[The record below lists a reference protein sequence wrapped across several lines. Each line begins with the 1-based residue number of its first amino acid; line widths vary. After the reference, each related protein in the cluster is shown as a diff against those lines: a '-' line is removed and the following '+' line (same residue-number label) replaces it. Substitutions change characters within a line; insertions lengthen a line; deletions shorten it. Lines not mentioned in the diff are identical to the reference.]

1 MPEISVLT
9 SVYNC
14 EGYLEEF
21 LDSILNQTFKD
32 FELIIVNDGSTDR
45 SREIIES
52 YKDKRIKLFNFDKNQ
67 GIPKALN
74 FGIDKCNGKYIAKA
88 DADDIYRIDRLEKQK
103 KMLDEYPIIS
113 VVGSQVEYFP
123 HDEDAK
129 NGLRFI
135 NKKMHFEKQINSI
148 IDTVDIKEKMYM
160 LICLT
165 HSVMMIRNKVL
176 KCNMYDEDYSKLGE
190 DYRLLYDL
198 NKKHY
203 NMYNIPEKL
212 GQIRVRKKST
222 SVVNKYALFEA
233 FFNIKKEEV
242 IKMFDKP
249 VYIWGASN
257 YGLGLKNVMQKN
269 GLRISGFVDSDKSK
283 VGKHLEDLMIY
294 SPDILGKKREKVIS
308 ASDPGRFEIV
318 DFLKGLGYEHLKDF
332 VVF

>member
-14 EGYLEEF
+14 EDYLGEF
-21 LDSILNQTFKD
+21 LESILNQTFKD
-32 FELIIVNDGSTDR
+32 FELVIINDGSTDK

-52 YKDKRIKLFNFDKNQ
+52 YKDKRIRLFNFDKNQ

-88 DADDIYRIDRLEKQK
+88 DADDIYRMDRLEKQK
-103 KMLDEYPIIS
+103 KMLDEHPEIS

-123 HDEDAK
+123 HDEDAES
-129 NGLRFI
+129 GLKFI
-135 NKKMHFEKQINSI
+135 SKKMYFEKQINSI

-160 LICLT
+160 FLCLI
-165 HSVMMIRNKVL
+165 HSVMMIRNTVL
-176 KCNMYDEDYSKLGE
+176 KNNLYDEDYLRLGE
-190 DYRLLYDL
+190 DYKLLYDL
-198 NKKHY
+198 NKQSY

-212 GQIRVRKKST
+212 GHIRIRKEST
-222 SVVNKYALFEA
+222 SVLNKDALFEA

-242 IKMFDKP
+242 VKMFDKP

-257 YGLGLKNVMQKN
+257 YGIGLKNVMQKN
-269 GLRISGFVDSDKSK
+269 GFKINGFIDNDKNK
-283 VGKHLEDLMIY
+283 IGNNLDGLTIY
-294 SPDILGKKREKVIS
+294 SPNILGKKREKVIS

-318 DFLKGLGYEHLKDF
+318 DYLKKLGYEHLKDF

>member
-14 EGYLEEF
+14 EDYLEEF

-32 FELIIVNDGSTDR
+32 FELIIVDDGSTDK

-52 YKDKRIKLFNFDKNQ
+52 YKDRRIKLFNFHKNQ

-74 FGIDKCNGKYIAKA
+74 FGIGKCNGKYIAKA
-88 DADDIYRIDRLEKQK
+88 DADDIYRRDRLEKQK
-103 KMLDEYPIIS
+103 KILDEYSEIS
-113 VVGSQVEYFP
+113 IVGSQVEYFP
-123 HDEDAK
+123 HDEDAR
-129 NGLRFI
+129 NDLRFI
-135 NKKMHFEKQINSI
+135 SKKKYFEKQINSVI
-148 IDTVDIKEKMYM
+148 NTIDIKEKMYM
-160 LICLT
+160 FLCLI
-165 HSVMMIRNKVL
+165 HSVMMIRSTVL
-176 KCNMYDEDYSKLGE
+176 KNNLYDEDYSKLGE

-198 NKKHY
+198 NKQSY
-203 NMYNIPEKL
+203 NMYNVPEKL
-212 GQIRVRKKST
+212 GLIRVRKKST
-222 SVVNKYALFEA
+222 SVINKDALFEA
-233 FFNIKKEEV
+233 FLNIKKEEV

-269 GLRISGFVDSDKSK
+269 KLRISGFIDSDKNK
-283 VGKHLEDLMIY
+283 VGKNLEGLTIY

-318 DFLKGLGYEHLKDF
+318 DYLKELGYEHLKDF